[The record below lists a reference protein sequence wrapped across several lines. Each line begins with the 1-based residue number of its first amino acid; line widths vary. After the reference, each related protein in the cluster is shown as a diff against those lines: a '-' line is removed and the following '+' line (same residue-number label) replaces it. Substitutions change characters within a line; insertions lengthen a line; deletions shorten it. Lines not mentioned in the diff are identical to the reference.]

1 MSELKIIAHIRT
13 DFPEK
18 FGIPRQSGL
27 IADLV
32 GRIVFEPEYRSEDA
46 FRGIEGYDYLW
57 LLWAFEGTERGH
69 FSATV
74 TPPKLGGNRTMG
86 VFATRSPF
94 RPNPIGLS
102 SVRLERLEHTENGP
116 VLVVSGADLRDN
128 TPIYDI
134 KPYLAYTDSHPDAR
148 SGFAGEVYGDK
159 LTVDLP
165 PALADVL
172 PPDKRA
178 VLLSL
183 LRSDPRP
190 AYQRDPARVYGL
202 TFAGWNIRFTVD
214 SDTLRVVDVAPAD
227 TPIKEEPHDE

>member
-1 MSELKIIAHIRT
+1 MNLTVFARIRN
-13 DFPEK
+13 DFPQK
-18 FGIPRQSGL
+18 FGLPRQSGL
-27 IADLV
+27 ADTE
-32 GRIVFEPEYRSEDA
+32 GRIVFEPP
-46 FRGIEGYDYLW
+46 FRDPAALRGLEGYSHLW
-57 LLWAFEGTERGH
+57 LIWGFDGFERAAFTP
-69 FSATV
+69 TV
-74 TPPKLGGNRTMG
+74 RPPRLGGNRRMG
-86 VFATRSPF
+86 VFATRSPN
-94 RPNPIGLS
+94 RPNPLGLS
-102 SVRLERLEHTENGP
+102 CVQIRSIQTRTPEGP
-116 VLVVSGADLRDN
+116 VIYVSGADMMDGTAIFDL
-128 TPIYDI
+128 
-134 KPYLAYTDSHPDAR
+134 KPYLPYTDSHPDAR

-202 TFAGWNIRFTVD
+202 TFAGWNIRFTVN